1 MSKPITRQSQDAYLV
16 AATRTPVAKRNG
28 MFGTVRPDDLL
39 AHVLHAGV
47 AQLPQLDPR
56 AIGDVYVGCAI
67 PEAEQGMNMA
77 RLGVLMAGLPDSV
90 PAITI
95 NRFCSSGLNAVAMA
109 ADRIRL
115 GEAEVAIG
123 AGAESMSVMP
133 QMFGKGLYPNPRW
146 MKDEHVALAYGMGLT
161 AERVAEHFRGVC
173 RGAVERHDV
182 PNLLALNFIL
192 HDSLGGGG
200 TESLIT
206 DAQGK
211 THAQGLLAMLVEV
224 PEELL

>member
-1 MSKPITRQSQDAYLV
+1 MKLPLYRVAHARSGDKGDASNVGLI
-16 AATRTPVAKRNG
+16 ANTPEIYA
-28 MFGTVRPDDLL
+28 LL
-39 AHVLHAGV
+39 
-47 AQLPQLDPR
+47 R
-56 AIGDVYVGCAI
+56 
-67 PEAEQGMNMA
+67 EQ
-77 RLGVLMAGLPDSV
+77 V
-90 PAITI
+90 
-95 NRFCSSGLNAVAMA
+95 
-109 ADRIRL
+109 
-115 GEAEVAIG
+115 
-123 AGAESMSVMP
+123 
-133 QMFGKGLYPNPRW
+133 
-146 MKDEHVALAYGMGLT
+146 T